1 MEAIIMNE
9 CVTVITSNLSYKQA
23 VFSLLALES
32 LSDDCVGNQVYRDT
46 AEKIIAQTLDS
57 LENELTII
65 ESLPNIEGSTYF

>member
-1 MEAIIMNE
+1 M
-9 CVTVITSNLSYKQA
+9 SN
-23 VFSLLALES
+23 
-32 LSDDCVGNQVYRDT
+32 DCVGNQVYRDT